1 MRLRNR
7 VSGCRLFGS
16 LLAAAGMAVVAQARD
31 DALGPRE
38 DVITPSPRAR
48 VVSEGEFAGDLLE
61 ALGLDRVLPEDHGGE
76 DVFSLLCP
84 ERAERAVE
92 SEGRRLPVGPAFEVR
107 LDSPRA
113 ARPGAPLRMVVPVP
127 ASALYTLV
135 AHGAGRSRFAVD
147 RAPVGDLELSVLGAD
162 AAPQLVPL
170 GRGPHEIEVRLGA
183 RSQVDR
189 VELLAFRSLCI
200 APAGGWNPGAP
211 LRFGAKARSMVR
223 AMGLEG
229 RLPVAGEPLVVE
241 AESFEAG
248 PATARATDREPGA
261 PASERL
267 WATAEG
273 GPAELSWRIVLPE
286 PGLYTVM
293 GRVHGN
299 APQLW
304 SVDARHTVRVSPGP
318 EAAHF
323 DWSEVVTLPF
333 DAGEHVIRV
342 RIADGAGIDV
352 LHLVPRQAG
361 DDDYLDLLRELGFDE
376 GAPDEPVSENAA
388 RANLTNPTFRD
399 ATADLL
405 TRLSGVPGDPL
416 VVLERALEKRYQRPL
431 SPVLPGDL

>member
-1 MRLRNR
+1 MQARIRASIWR
-7 VSGCRLFGS
+7 RPAVC
-16 LLAAAGMAVVAQARD
+16 LAAVLVAVAAHARD
-31 DALGPRE
+31 EALGPRE
-38 DVITPSPRAR
+38 DVIAPSPRAR
-48 VVSEGEFAGDLLE
+48 VVSESEFAGDLLE
-61 ALGLDRVLPEDHGGE
+61 ALGLDHVLPEEHGQE
-76 DVFSLLCP
+76 DVLSLLCP

-113 ARPGAPLRMVVPVP
+113 ARAGAPLRMVVPVP

-147 RAPVGDLELSVLGAD
+147 RAPVGELELSVLGAD

-170 GRGPHEIEVRLGA
+170 ARGPHEIEVRLGA
-183 RSQVDR
+183 RSEVER

-200 APAGGWNPGAP
+200 APAGGWNPSAP

-241 AESFEAG
+241 AEGFETG
-248 PATARATDREPGA
+248 PATARTTDRELGA

-267 WATAEG
+267 WATADG
-273 GPAELSWRIVLPE
+273 GPAELAWRIVLPE

-293 GRVHGN
+293 GRVHGSS
-299 APQLW
+299 PQLW
-304 SVDARHTVRVSPGP
+304 SVDSRHTVRVIPGP

-323 DWSEVVTLPF
+323 DWSEVVTLPL
-333 DAGEHVIRV
+333 DAGEHVIRA
-342 RIADGAGIDV
+342 RIADAAGIDV
-352 LHLVPRQAG
+352 LHLVPRRAG
-361 DDDYLDLLRELGFDE
+361 DHDYLDVLRELGFDE
-376 GAPDEPVSENAA
+376 GAPDQPVSQDAA
-388 RANLTNPTFRD
+388 RANLSHPAFRD
-399 ATADLL
+399 AIAGLL

-416 VVLERALEKRYQRPL
+416 LKLERALERRYQRPL